1 MHRYIAL
8 QKIVELGSFAKA
20 ADSLGYTQS
29 ALSQTISSLE
39 KELGFKV
46 LKRSRTGSSLT
57 SEGEE
62 IYPYI
67 KRTIFQYQSSV
78 EKAKDICGLDTGII
92 RIGTMSSISVH
103 WLPTLI
109 NEFHKIY
116 PNVEF
121 ITHQGDYSVMNKWVK
136 TGEVNFGFVSPDA
149 ISGIEM
155 IPLKDGPLVA
165 ILPKGHPL
173 AQYDVIPL
181 QELMKERFIL
191 LETGYYSE
199 CLTAFKEHG
208 IKPDIKYIAHDD
220 YSIMAMV
227 EQGMGVSILAELV
240 LHRTSFDIEVRP
252 IDPPLSRTLAIGYR
266 SKLELPV
273 AARKF
278 VEFIAEHKD
287 ELP

>member
-20 ADSLGYTQS
+20 AYALGYTQS

-46 LKRSRTGSSLT
+46 LKRTRTGSSLT

-67 KRTIFQYQSSV
+67 KRTIFQYQSSI

-109 NEFHKIY
+109 KEFHQKY

-121 ITHQGDYSVMNKWVK
+121 ITHQGDYSVMNEWIK
-136 TGEVNFGFVSPDA
+136 TGAVNFGFVSPDA
-149 ISGIEM
+149 ISGIE
-155 IPLKDGPLVA
+155 IVPLKKGALVA
-165 ILPKGHPL
+165 ILPKNHPL
-173 AQYDVIPL
+173 TAYKVVPL
-181 QELMKERFIL
+181 EELMKEQFIL

-199 CLTAFKEHG
+199 CLTAFKAHG

-240 LHRTSFDIEVRP
+240 LQRTTFDIEVRP

-278 VEFIAEHKD
+278 IEFIAARKEQ
-287 ELP
+287 LP